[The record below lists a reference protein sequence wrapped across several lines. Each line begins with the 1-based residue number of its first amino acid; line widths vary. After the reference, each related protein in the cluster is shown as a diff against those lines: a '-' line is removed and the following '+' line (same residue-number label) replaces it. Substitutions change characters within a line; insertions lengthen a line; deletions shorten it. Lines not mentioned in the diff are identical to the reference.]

1 MSQLEYHYGPGLS
14 TMLDVVGR
22 HGDGTVDLASDGK
35 IIVSKCP
42 VTATPQ
48 IGAATEAAI
57 EAEVVAPQPEPEPEQ
72 PEEPSPKRGRPR
84 KSND

>member
-1 MSQLEYHYGPGLS
+1 MKQLEYHYAPGLS
-14 TMLDVVGR
+14 TMLDVVER
-22 HGDGTVDLASDGK
+22 HKGGTVDLARDGK

-57 EAEVVAPQPEPEPEQ
+57 EAEIVAPEPEQ

>member
-1 MSQLEYHYGPGLS
+1 MKQLEYHYGPGLS
-14 TMLDVVGR
+14 TMLDVVER
-22 HGDGTVDLASDGK
+22 HEDGTIDLARDGQ

-57 EAEVVAPQPEPEPEQ
+57 EAEVVAPAPVSEKT
-72 PEEPSPKRGRPR
+72 EEASSPKRGRPR